1 MKYFAVLLFLSL
13 ICDVYA
19 DSSINFRVTPT
30 IFTPGITSHVT
41 LYCSLN
47 ETTPTGTHGLVG
59 RDVTALEHDQLS
71 SHVTEDA
78 GDVTTTSDVIDYVT
92 NIVISRKSGDV
103 LASVSDHHPPRDFL
117 TSSDVSVTGDVTST
131 GVTGVRGFLQL
142 VLKDPA
148 DQIESGV
155 FSCEITTVTMKG
167 HGLTLTSSAVV
178 DNKQPTIQDLVMKLS
193 KMEQKISAQEL
204 EILDQKQ
211 KNLEQAQKISAQ
223 EQKNQEQ
230 EQKVSAQEQKM
241 SAQEQKM
248 SAMEQKISSLET
260 ANSVQQQMSAN
271 LNNSLEEMTHIE
283 TGGINCGSSE
293 FSNGGT
299 STRGNTVSHTF
310 KRQYSRP
317 PVVFLSVTRL
327 YGAHSHDDT
336 WYWVRVTSVS
346 ETQFYVTCWAWDASQ
361 IEYIDVSYLVIPQFE

>member
-131 GVTGVRGFLQL
+131 GVTGVQGFLQL
-142 VLKDPA
+142 VLKDPTL
-148 DQIESGV
+148 QLESGE
-155 FSCEITTVTMKG
+155 FTCEVNTVTMKG
-167 HGLTLTSSAVV
+167 RSLVLTSSAVV
-178 DNKQPTIQDLVMKLS
+178 DNKQPTIQDLVIKLG
-193 KMEQKISAQEL
+193 KMEQTIAQL
-204 EILDQKQ
+204 GQT
-211 KNLEQAQKISAQ
+211 NLEQEQKISAQ
-223 EQKNQEQ
+223 EQKNLEQ
-230 EQKVSAQEQKM
+230 
-241 SAQEQKM
+241 
-248 SAMEQKISSLET
+248 EQKISSLESANCSCSDQQQIT
-260 ANSVQQQMSAN
+260 ANVNS
-271 LNNSLEEMTHIE
+271 SLEDFQHIE
-283 TGGINCGSSE
+283 TGDISCASSQL
-293 FSNGGT
+293 SNGET
-299 STRGNTVSHTF
+299 YTRLNIVSQKFHQ
-310 KRQYSRP
+310 RYSRP
-317 PVVFLSVTRL
+317 PVVFLSVSRL
-327 YGAHSHDDT
+327 QGNQSHDDI
-336 WYWVRVTSVS
+336 WYHAHIDSVS
-346 ETQFYVTCWAWDASQ
+346 ETQFSVLCTAYDASQ
-361 IEYIDVSYLVIPQFE
+361 ISRMEVSYLVIPQL